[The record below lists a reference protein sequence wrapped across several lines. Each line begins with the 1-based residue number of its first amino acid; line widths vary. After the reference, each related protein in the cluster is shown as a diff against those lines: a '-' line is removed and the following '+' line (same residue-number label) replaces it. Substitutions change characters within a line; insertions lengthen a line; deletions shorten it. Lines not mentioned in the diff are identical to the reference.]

1 MSSIGDIGTRLVV
14 LRRALGLTQGDLAGR
29 LGVKRQQVQR
39 WESNAYRS
47 ASLERVARVADALG
61 WAEAPEQIAAEA
73 PAAYGGPGTTGLDA
87 SPVRDLGEITARVRA
102 SAAVLSE
109 RFGVRSVAIFGS
121 FARGQQGAASDVDA
135 LLELADPSME
145 TQFGAERELERIL
158 GRSVE
163 SGTLASVN
171 PRVRDSV
178 ESEMV
183 RVWPA

>member
-1 MSSIGDIGTRLVV
+1 
-14 LRRALGLTQGDLAGR
+14 
-29 LGVKRQQVQR
+29 
-39 WESNAYRS
+39 
-47 ASLERVARVADALG
+47 
-61 WAEAPEQIAAEA
+61 
-73 PAAYGGPGTTGLDA
+73 
-87 SPVRDLGEITARVRA
+87 VRDLGEITVRVRA
-102 SAAVLSE
+102 SSAFLSE

-145 TQFGAERELERIL
+145 SQFGAERELERIL

-171 PRVRDSV
+171 PRVRESV